1 MHERELIHNYSERK
15 CLNYMYKDVKF
26 HVSGQRIQLVL
37 TVQGAQ

>member
-1 MHERELIHNYSERK
+1 
-15 CLNYMYKDVKF
+15 MYKDVKF